1 MASVANFPHRSR
13 SNLVAKLYPD
23 GTFTTGRSQP
33 PKVDKQYKPLEGIE
47 KSLDF
52 RGAKVDQPVTVVRD
66 SQGIL
71 KIFKQKN
78 ISVVTDIES
87 VSVFETLE
95 VDGKKV
101 SKLIELI
108 QGGKHLKGYYITNA
122 GILVRPVTNVSVS
135 ARQPQHEAD
144 PSRLERIALDFEKAG
159 NQEMADYF
167 SDRYASEILSGK
179 YALENGDRLVQIG
192 DDLAVPPLGL
202 SDATICH
209 KSPPK
214 NGIKPAKRG
223 SKGIT
228 AHGRRR
234 VRCACALL
242 EQKYGKKC
250 LSFLTATLPAFANA
264 DEFRLICSKWSYV
277 VRAFIQE
284 LKRIL
289 VRRGYP
295 VSMVW
300 VTEIQEDRYQYS
312 GEVAPHLHLVMIGKL
327 HRFAKNWAIAKGE
340 VRSLWERILSNLLGR
355 IVTCQ
360 AATRVERPRKSLQG
374 EFSSY
379 LSKGGKMI
387 EQIVKDGKAD
397 QLPSSY
403 SGCSDNLKK
412 AIDSRTE
419 ILKGKE
425 AEDFIDSLE
434 DMKQAGLLFYKPIII
449 YAKNLGK
456 EITVGFVGWIKEP
469 EIVTQFLAA

>member
-1 MASVANFPHRSR
+1 MENVTQFPSKSR

-33 PKVDKQYKPLEGIE
+33 PKVDKHYKPLEGIA
-47 KSLDF
+47 SHQTF
-52 RGAKVDQPVTVVRD
+52 YGAT
-66 SQGIL
+66 
-71 KIFKQKN
+71 
-78 ISVVTDIES
+78 
-87 VSVFETLE
+87 
-95 VDGKKV
+95 KV
-101 SKLIELI
+101 SI
-108 QGGKHLKGYYITNA
+108 A
-122 GILVRPVTNVSVS
+122 
-135 ARQPQHEAD
+135 ARQPERDVD
-144 PSRLERIALDFEKAG
+144 PANLQRISLDFEKAG

-167 SDRYASEILSGK
+167 GDRYASEILSGK
-179 YALENGDRLVQIG
+179 YLVENGDRLVEIG

-202 SDATICH
+202 SDATIWH

-214 NGIKPAKRG
+214 NGVKPAKRG

-234 VRCACALL
+234 VRCGCALL

-264 DEFRLICSKWSYV
+264 DEFRLICSNWSYV
-277 VRAFIQE
+277 VKAFIQE

-289 VRRGYP
+289 ERRGYP
-295 VSMVW
+295 ASMVW
-300 VTEIQEDRYQYS
+300 VTEIQEDRYKDS

-340 VRSLWERILSNLLGR
+340 VRSLWERILSNLLER
-355 IVTCQ
+355 PVTCQ

-387 EQIVKDGKAD
+387 KQIVEDGKGD
-397 QLPSSY
+397 QLPASY
-403 SGCSDNLKK
+403 WGCTDNIKK

-419 ILKGKE
+419 ILRGQE
-425 AEDFIDSLE
+425 AEAFIDSLE